1 VRRSKTKH
9 VLETD
14 WRTNQHRDRFSPSP
28 SPLAWVSG
36 RRANREVGQFGPKTL
51 GLTRGQVLGK
61 MHRLVSRT
69 KNQPRKW
76 LNTALVEKL
85 TELTDQRLGQRGQA
99 LGLTRCQVT
108 YRMRHLGLRTKPKT
122 EWSAWQAEKITRL
135 INQGLSHGGIAKALG
150 LTRGQVLGR
159 MRRLG
164 LKTKNA
170 ADPNRPQKRPPAKS
184 GTP

>member
-85 TELTDQRLGQRGQA
+85 TELTDQRL
-99 LGLTRCQVT
+99 
-108 YRMRHLGLRTKPKT
+108 
-122 EWSAWQAEKITRL
+122 SASE
-135 INQGLSHGGIAKALG
+135 S
-150 LTRGQVLGR
+150 
-159 MRRLG
+159 
-164 LKTKNA
+164 
-170 ADPNRPQKRPPAKS
+170 KRS
-184 GTP
+184 G